1 MCVIGGMVTRVRSQV
16 RDLEFESPSLIPDC
30 VSQLLNWTK
39 NGCEPRLAVF
49 LSVLLVFIKSVRS
62 GSNSIHAHHE
72 PLR

>member
-16 RDLEFESPSLIPDC
+16 RDLEFETPSLVPDC
-30 VSQLLNWTK
+30 ASQLPNWTK
-39 NGCEPRLAVF
+39 NGCEPGLAVF

-62 GSNSIHAHHE
+62 GSNSIRAHHE